1 MFANIFMFGCLMFA
15 ANIRNIKKL
24 PLRSI
29 KTEKYWN
36 NSTTWT
42 RTAQIFQLS
51 VSHGRPAWFKLFNSF
66 NIFQFFYCAT
76 LVIFNVPNI
85 CEHWTYEHKKIANI
99 RTTNIEQYSSNIEHR
114 TLNIRELCNYRTLN
128 IRTLNNEHR
137 TSNDEHRTLIF
148 EYWTMNIEHRTLN
161 NNHRT
166 LNNEHR
172 TLNISFE
179 HWTSN
184 IEHLFFWKLA
194 NMANIECSMFD
205 VRWPLTKG
213 TL

>member
-1 MFANIFMFGCLMFA
+1 MFRTFANIEHT
-15 ANIRNIKKL
+15 NTKN
-24 PLRSI
+24 S
-29 KTEKYWN
+29 EHSN
-36 NSTTWT
+36 N
-42 RTAQIFQLS
+42 
-51 VSHGRPAWFKLFNSF
+51 
-66 NIFQFFYCAT
+66 
-76 LVIFNVPNI
+76 
-85 CEHWTYEHKKIANI
+85 EHWTIL
-99 RTTNIEQYSSNIEHR
+99 IEHW
-114 TLNIRELCNYRTLN
+114 TSNIRELCNYRTLN

-205 VRWPLTKG
+205 VRWPLLSVTILYFLMTPFRVKM
-213 TL
+213 TSEKSNLHSIKIL